1 MTELLSLSFGYSAE
15 TTNIVNRLYPSK
27 KDKIQKKKKRR
38 MSNSS
43 ISIYGWVHY
52 LSFQVGT
59 YKRLACS
66 SDLNMKNIVA
76 I

>member
-1 MTELLSLSFGYSAE
+1 
-15 TTNIVNRLYPSK
+15 
-27 KDKIQKKKKRR
+27 